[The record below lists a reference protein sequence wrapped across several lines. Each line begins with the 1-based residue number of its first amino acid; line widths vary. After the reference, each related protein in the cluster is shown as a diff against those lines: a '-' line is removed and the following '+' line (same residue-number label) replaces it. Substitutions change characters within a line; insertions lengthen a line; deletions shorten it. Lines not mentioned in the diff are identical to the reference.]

1 MEERIRELCIRESNT
16 DHLDFDR
23 DPEYQAYYTQAQ
35 ALWEGGE
42 MPEAIYHLLEA
53 GNFFS
58 FAQGFRLG
66 LALAGWAQT
75 G

>member
-1 MEERIRELCIRESNT
+1 MEERIRELYIRESNT

-42 MPEAIYHLLEA
+42 MPEAVFGLLEA
-53 GNFFS
+53 SDFVS
-58 FAQGFRLG
+58 FVHGFRLG
-66 LALAGWAQT
+66 VALAGWVAE
-75 G
+75 